1 MASVSQG
8 FSINNRKDYN
18 MLILYFK
25 NFLLEINRGRQ
36 VIQLGFYLVLDINN
50 GYTGNDRTLVSF
62 FPEFTLFNTLT

>member
-1 MASVSQG
+1 
-8 FSINNRKDYN
+8 

-25 NFLLEINRGRQ
+25 IFFLETNRGRQ

-50 GYTGNDRTLVSF
+50 GYTDTVKTLVSF